1 MLRKFAD
8 IIGLPFSDDP
18 EKSLALALER
28 TSLGVEYD
36 LKQFVKTKEMIL
48 TTEGLGNSHLCFK
61 YLVYYRTRTHNESS
75 HKL

>member
-28 TSLGVEYD
+28 TFLGAEYD
-36 LKQFVKTKEMIL
+36 LKQFVTTKEIIMVEAL
-48 TTEGLGNSHLCFK
+48 SGF
-61 YLVYYRTRTHNESS
+61 SS
-75 HKL
+75 I